1 MLWTLLGLLLAA
13 LFGVFFGSEGEM
25 DPQLFSLIFWGL
37 IAAGVL
43 GNALVILK
51 ELIVGRYRGGPQ
63 GFHFHHH
70 NRSGHAT

>member
-25 DPQLFSLIFWGL
+25 DPQLFSWIFWGL

-43 GNALVILK
+43 GNGLTVLK
-51 ELIVGRYRGGPQ
+51 ELVARR
-63 GFHFHHH
+63 FSSVLRRFRFHHH
-70 NRSGHAT
+70 SGSGHAV